1 MLFIKDLGNGQK
13 IVNVF
18 NVRRQKLRADSVS
31 ICQLFNDIGRF
42 VSLEV
47 AYQE

>member
-13 IVNVF
+13 IVNV
-18 NVRRQKLRADSVS
+18 NDRRQKLRADSVS